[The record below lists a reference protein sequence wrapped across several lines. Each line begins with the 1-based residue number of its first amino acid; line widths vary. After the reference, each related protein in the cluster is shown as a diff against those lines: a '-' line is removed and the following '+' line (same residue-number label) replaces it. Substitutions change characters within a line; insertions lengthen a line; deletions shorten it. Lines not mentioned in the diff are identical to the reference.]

1 MKRKEIFFV
10 LTENKL
16 ITLDDHNENSM
27 KNLLVKGVKRIN
39 EFDWIMNIPYQR
51 DQSLKPDEYNCA
63 LKSVQTDFPYCYE
76 YVGNAEILVI
86 TPLKDKMNLRHMS
99 KSKYIM
105 KKEKIILC
113 YAFLVQILTVCPIEG
128 KCQKKELIK

>member
-1 MKRKEIFFV
+1 
-10 LTENKL
+10 
-16 ITLDDHNENSM
+16 M

-39 EFDWIMNIPYQR
+39 EFDWIMSIPYQR
-51 DQSLKPDEYNCA
+51 DQSLKQDEYNCA

-86 TPLKDKMNLRHMS
+86 TPLKDKMNLRNMS

-113 YAFLVQILTVCPIEG
+113 YDFLVQILTIWQIED
-128 KCQKKELIK
+128 K

>member
-39 EFDWIMNIPYQR
+39 EFDWIMSIPYYW
-51 DQSLKPDEYNCA
+51 DQSLKLDEYNCVV
-63 LKSVQTDFPYCYE
+63 KSIQTDFPYGYE

-86 TPLKDKMNLRHMS
+86 TPLKVKCNL
-99 KSKYIM
+99 
-105 KKEKIILC
+105 
-113 YAFLVQILTVCPIEG
+113 T
-128 KCQKKELIK
+128 

>member
-39 EFDWIMNIPYQR
+39 EFNWIMDMPYDLGQR
-51 DQSLKPDEYNCA
+51 KKPE
-63 LKSVQTDFPYCYE
+63 TDFPQGYE
-76 YVGNAEILVI
+76 YVGNVEILVI
-86 TPLKDKMNLRHMS
+86 TPLKEKMNLRHMS

-113 YAFLVQILTVCPIEG
+113 YDFLVQILTVWQIED
-128 KCQKKELIK
+128 K

>member
-1 MKRKEIFFV
+1 MSIT
-10 LTENKL
+10 LANL
-16 ITLDDHNENSM
+16 ITLGVHNENTM

-39 EFDWIMNIPYQR
+39 EFNWIMNMPYDLGQR
-51 DQSLKPDEYNCA
+51 KKQPDEHNCVV
-63 LKSVQTDFPYCYE
+63 KSVQTDFPQGYE
-76 YVGNAEILVI
+76 YVGNVEILVI
-86 TPLKDKMNLRHMS
+86 TPLKEKMNLRRMS